1 MWIMTQH
8 GFYSIV
14 ASKEQKGFLIRS
26 RLLEDLENAIDIIGD
41 EELNVRKTPQADYRF
56 RLLVSKEQLNRFMN
70 HVVSHIDYPN
80 FKERIQKKADQ
91 KGKSDAYMEVWATMY
106 QLQLDQK

>member
-14 ASKEQKGFLIRS
+14 ASKEQKGFQIRA
-26 RLLEDLENAIDIIGD
+26 RVQQDIENALEIIDDDELTFII
-41 EELNVRKTPQADYRF
+41 TPQADYRF
-56 RLLVSKEQLNRFMN
+56 RVTVSKEQLTRFMN
-70 HVVSHIDYPN
+70 HVVAHIDYPN
-80 FKERIQKKADQ
+80 FKERIHKKSDQ
-91 KGKSDAYMEVWATMY
+91 KYKDDAYLAVWATMY

>member
-14 ASKEQKGFLIRS
+14 ASREQKGFLIRS
-26 RLLEDLENAIDIIGD
+26 RELQDIENALDIIGD
-41 EELNVRKTPQADYRF
+41 EDLHVVRTPQADYRF
-56 RLLVSKEQLNRFMN
+56 RLIVSKEQLQRFMQ
-70 HVVSHIDYPN
+70 HILSHIDYPN
-80 FKERIQKKADQ
+80 FKERIHKKKDQ
-91 KGKSDAYMEVWATMY
+91 KNKEEAYLAVWATMY